1 MYSWNDGVLI
11 ELSRIEI
18 VKGLDHDIVMN
29 IVLIELSR
37 IEMSLKMFL
46 PRMVSLY

>member
-18 VKGLDHDIVMN
+18 QKYNSFVEELQ
-29 IVLIELSR
+29 VLIELSR
-37 IEMSLKMFL
+37 IEIRVRGHRGDSQD
-46 PRMVSLY
+46 RY

>member
-18 VKGLDHDIVMN
+18 FGRKERVN
-29 IVLIELSR
+29 IADTVLIELSR
-37 IEMSLKMFL
+37 IEINEDDALT
-46 PRMVSLY
+46 